1 MNLIQKLESDISQAA
16 EYGGINPIYYTRS
29 ELRQFLAIMKAGE
42 KLESALD
49 EAAKKLLT
57 FGPSSKDDCYLDIL
71 SNWKDSIK
79 C

>member
-16 EYGGINPIYYTRS
+16 EYGGIPNHYSRS
-29 ELRQFLAIMKAGE
+29 ELRQFLAVMKAGQ
-42 KLESALD
+42 LAVNALKEATD
-49 EAAKKLLT
+49 ELICI
-57 FGPSSKDDCYLDIL
+57 GPGPKDDYYLDTL

>member
-16 EYGGINPIYYTRS
+16 EYGGIPNHYTRS
-29 ELRQFLAIMKAGE
+29 ELRQFLAVMKAGQ
-42 KLESALD
+42 LAVNALK
-49 EAAKKLLT
+49 EAADELIS
-57 FGPSSKDDCYLDIL
+57 FGPSSKDDYYLDTL